1 MRTLI
6 GIPTLNEGGNIQELL
21 QSLYNELPR
30 ETKILV
36 VDDSSTDGS
45 AEYLFEQASLGRI
58 NLLSRPPNLG
68 IGSAHKAI
76 ISFAAENRFEILA
89 SMDADGTHSVYD
101 LNRLLSE
108 LNTSTNDLIIGSRFA
123 DGGELKDWP
132 KGRRLTSKLA
142 NFVTKTAIGRDL
154 DCTSGLRAYR
164 LQTALINSLLS
175 VPYNDYRFFYRSI
188 FTLGGGKVEISE
200 IPVTLNPR
208 KLGNS
213 KMSTQKKLT
222 LASSMILD
230 ALKHY
235 SISKSISQ
243 ERVGL

>member
-21 QSLYNELPR
+21 QSLHNELPR

-76 ISFAAENRFEILA
+76 ISFAAENRFDILA

-154 DCTSGLRAYR
+154 DCTSGLRA
-164 LQTALINSLLS
+164 
-175 VPYNDYRFFYRSI
+175 
-188 FTLGGGKVEISE
+188 
-200 IPVTLNPR
+200 
-208 KLGNS
+208 
-213 KMSTQKKLT
+213 
-222 LASSMILD
+222 
-230 ALKHY
+230 
-235 SISKSISQ
+235 
-243 ERVGL
+243 